1 MVMKIRRLLIGAR
14 LLPVLSNGQF
24 IGSEDV
30 APWKNFKLNPKTTIS
45 LNFRNANVDAVI
57 GLLSKT
63 SGVTIVKDPALT
75 GAITVTS
82 AKPVKLNDAF
92 QILATTLSLKGYT
105 MRKEGNLLVI
115 KNNNQGRNG
124 GGNGFSFPPGFDPS
138 SLGGG
143 EERTELKVF
152 PITYAN

>member
-1 MVMKIRRLLIGAR
+1 MVMKIRRLLIGAL

-105 MRKEGNLLVI
+105 MSKKDTLLVI
-115 KNNNQGRNG
+115 RGTRQTGRKG
-124 GGNGFSFPPGFDPS
+124 GGRRCAS
-138 SLGGG
+138 
-143 EERTELKVF
+143 
-152 PITYAN
+152 